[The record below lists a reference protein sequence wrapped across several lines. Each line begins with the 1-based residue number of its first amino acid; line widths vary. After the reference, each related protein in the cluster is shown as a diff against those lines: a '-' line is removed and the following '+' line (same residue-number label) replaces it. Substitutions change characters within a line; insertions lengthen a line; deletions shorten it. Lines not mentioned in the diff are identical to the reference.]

1 MSTSKSIV
9 TRVLSGLFLGSLLV
23 LNACSVGTVTASSRF
38 AGGGGGGG
46 GGGMG
51 SHGGFESSAPR
62 DVETAHVDLP
72 VADHA
77 RGAGREPV
85 VFRIEKDCW
94 SCR

>member
-1 MSTSKSIV
+1 MSTSTSIV
-9 TRVLSGLFLGSLLV
+9 TRVLSGLFLGGLLA

-46 GGGMG
+46 GGMG
-51 SHGGFESSAPR
+51 SPGGFESSSPR
-62 DVETAHVDLP
+62 SAETAQVDLP

-85 VFRIEKDCW
+85 AFRIEKDCW